1 MSIPWAEKVAL
12 ISINPDVASRED
24 IARLAA
30 ELMEALIFTQNMPT
44 KAILAIF

>member
-30 ELMEALIFTQNMPT
+30 ELMEATQKLNQE
-44 KAILAIF
+44 KYGNA